1 LLITMAVWASSG
13 RSKRKGPRGPGAC
26 FRIPWGLSMGG
37 CPPAPVVTMSPARR
51 LGIPLWGP
59 VDWRP
64 ARVTSLG
71 SCHTPRPQDQV
82 KRELPECQQAAGR
95 GQDVGR
101 TWAGR
106 GKDHGGTGP
115 VQFGGVNRVRS
126 GTPGPSP
133 GFRSWGGPAC
143 YLRYHA
149 ISARTN
155 SPAPIAI
162 AAPSSDPSPVI
173 CSV

>member
-1 LLITMAVWASSG
+1 MLITMAVWASSG

-37 CPPAPVVTMSPARR
+37 WPPAPVVTMSPARR

-82 KRELPECQQAAGR
+82 KRELPECQQAAG
-95 GQDVGR
+95 
-101 TWAGR
+101 
-106 GKDHGGTGP
+106 
-115 VQFGGVNRVRS
+115 
-126 GTPGPSP
+126 
-133 GFRSWGGPAC
+133 
-143 YLRYHA
+143 A
-149 ISARTN
+149 IELWEN
-155 SPAPIAI
+155 
-162 AAPSSDPSPVI
+162 
-173 CSV
+173 